1 MKFIGFLLA
10 LGLFAGVLFGVAY
23 GFVQSWTFLNHQWS
37 LLDTSWKP
45 VVILI
50 SSLIISC
57 TLLVILL
64 VQSSFRKTLNS
75 STGKT
80 MAYNY
85 FMNWYVDTDKNNY
98 SDINLETI
106 QNMRN
111 EFLLWAG
118 NNVVKQFNNL
128 FEELE
133 KENCDVENIK
143 KYADFIYIEIQ
154 RDLGRRSNAKLRQI
168 RF

>member
-1 MKFIGFLLA
+1 MKFIGTILA
-10 LGLFAGVLFGVAY
+10 LGLFAGVLCGVAY
-23 GFVQSWTFLNHQWS
+23 GLIGSWGFITYQWS
-37 LLDTSWKP
+37 LLDASWKP
-45 VVILI
+45 VLILI
-50 SSLIISC
+50 SSVIIFCSLLV
-57 TLLVILL
+57 TLLIR
-64 VQSSFRKTLNS
+64 SSFSKTLNS

-133 KENCDVENIK
+133 KENSDVKNIK

-168 RF
+168 